1 MKKLTTSLLAVALI
15 LTPAL
20 NTAFANNESVVTE
33 QKVSMT
39 INVNTASAE
48 QLAELKGLG
57 VKKAQSI
64 IDYRQAHGPF
74 TNIADLMN
82 VKGIGVKFIE
92 KNSKYL
98 AI

>member
-1 MKKLTTSLLAVALI
+1 MKKLTTSLLAAALI

-20 NTAFANNESVVTE
+20 NTAYANDEPVVTE
-33 QKVSMT
+33 QRVSTT

-48 QLAELKGLG
+48 QLSELKGIGL
-57 VKKAQSI
+57 KKAQSI
-64 IDYRQAHGPF
+64 IDYRKMHGPF
-74 TNIADLMN
+74 ANIADLMN

>member
-1 MKKLTTSLLAVALI
+1 MKTLTTSLLAAALI
-15 LTPAL
+15 LTPAFA
-20 NTAFANNESVVTE
+20 TFANNASLVTE
-33 QKVSMT
+33 QEVSTT
-39 INVNTASAE
+39 INVNTASVE
-48 QLAELKGLG
+48 ELSELKGLG
-57 VKKAQSI
+57 LKKAQSI
-64 IDYRQAHGPF
+64 IDYRKANGPF

>member
-1 MKKLTTSLLAVALI
+1 MKTLTTSLLAFALI

-20 NTAFANNESVVTE
+20 NTALAKNEAVVSE

-39 INVNTASAE
+39 INVNKASVE
-48 QLAELKGLG
+48 QLSELKGLG
-57 VKKAQSI
+57 PKKAQSI
-64 IDYRQAHGPF
+64 IDYRNANGPF
-74 TNIADLMN
+74 TSVADLMN

>member
-1 MKKLTTSLLAVALI
+1 MKTLTTSLLAFALV

-20 NTAFANNESVVTE
+20 NTALAKNEAMVAKQE
-33 QKVSMT
+33 IAAT

-48 QLAELKGLG
+48 QLSELKGLG
-57 VKKAQSI
+57 LKKAQSI
-64 IDYRQAHGPF
+64 IDYRIAHGPF

-92 KNSKYL
+92 KNSQYL